1 MKKLI
6 LFIVIGMFFSS
17 CMGHDELRYT
27 HYKGDGKT
35 KRLLKSIES
44 GRADADAFVYAIKS
58 GSLQLK
64 DVSPDALANYLEAFA
79 NEGILYWTPPD
90 YFENEEMLTSLE
102 VVFEFRENR
111 MMNRRVYEQFS
122 NM

>member
-6 LFIVIGMFFSS
+6 VFIIMGMLFSS
-17 CMGHDELRYT
+17 CVEHYELLYT

-35 KRLLKSIES
+35 KGLLKSIES
-44 GRADADAFVYAIKS
+44 GKADADAFVYAIKN
-58 GSLQLK
+58 GSLELG

-79 NEGILYWTPPD
+79 NEGMLYWTPPD

-111 MMNRRVYEQFS
+111 MMNIRVYEEFE